1 MNARLDRVYDEIT
14 GLKTSK
20 KARVGGTLGS
30 QYLNLKA
37 LYEALGGYE
46 VGRVD
51 KAVALRIAGNK
62 FV

>member
-1 MNARLDRVYDEIT
+1 MA

-20 KARVGGTLGS
+20 KARVGEALGS
-30 QYLNLKA
+30 QYLKLKA

-51 KAVALRIAGNK
+51 KAVALRIAGDK
-62 FV
+62 IL